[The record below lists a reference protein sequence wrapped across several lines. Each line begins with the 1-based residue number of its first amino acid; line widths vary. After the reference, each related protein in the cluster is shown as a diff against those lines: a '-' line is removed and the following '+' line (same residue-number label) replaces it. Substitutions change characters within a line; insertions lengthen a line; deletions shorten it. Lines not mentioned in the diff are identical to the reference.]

1 VSTELVAADSQ
12 TLVLMLTVTRRQ
24 LRRSGRTAEQILS
37 ALQDAALT
45 LAPEG
50 HTTVAH
56 SPAAMSVAAEHCEDE
71 RESATASQHAGD
83 RAQASGERET
93 VTAAGSPS
101 LEIDRHSRRLWIDGN
116 EVPMTFLEFELLDY
130 FVRNPGR
137 ALRREELL
145 SHVWGHTILSAH
157 DRTVDVHVRR
167 LRAKLGHHA
176 PSLITVRRIGYR
188 FDRRR
193 A

>member
-1 VSTELVAADSQ
+1 VSTELVDADSQ
-12 TLVLMLTVTRRQ
+12 TLVVMLTVTGRQ

-37 ALQDAALT
+37 ALRDAALS

-50 HTTVAH
+50 HATMAH
-56 SPAAMSVAAEHCEDE
+56 SPAATPTTEC
-71 RESATASQHAGD
+71 RGD
-83 RAQASGERET
+83 APGRADGQTRLGAERET
-93 VTAAGSPS
+93 VNAAGSPS

-167 LRAKLGHHA
+167 LRAKLGRHA

>member
-1 VSTELVAADSQ
+1 VDADTQ
-12 TLVLMLTVTRRQ
+12 TLVVMLTVTSRQ
-24 LRRSGRTAEQILS
+24 LRRSGRTADQILA
-37 ALQDAALT
+37 ALRDAALSM
-45 LAPEG
+45 APEG
-50 HTTVAH
+50 HATVAH
-56 SPAAMSVAAEHCEDE
+56 SPSAPAE
-71 RESATASQHAGD
+71 AGEHRQSRCD
-83 RAQASGERET
+83 GTPEYQRAQDRMQAGPERET
-93 VTAAGSPS
+93 VNAAGSPS
-101 LEIDRHSRRLWIDGN
+101 LEIDRHSRRLWIDGD

-167 LRAKLGHHA
+167 LRAKLGRHA